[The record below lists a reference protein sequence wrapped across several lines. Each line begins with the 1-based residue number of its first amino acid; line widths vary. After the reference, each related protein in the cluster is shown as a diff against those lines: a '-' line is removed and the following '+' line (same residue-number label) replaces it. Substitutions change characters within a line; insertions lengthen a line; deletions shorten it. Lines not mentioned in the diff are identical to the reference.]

1 LELSRQTKS
10 LRYATLVLW
19 LLWAW
24 VVMTV
29 THELG
34 HVLAGVVG
42 GARLTE
48 LEVRPW
54 HLPHSILVNDDY
66 PLMTLWAGPVLGCAI
81 PLLVASLTGRPAC
94 RFVAWFCVV
103 ANATYLLL
111 GYFSGDGEL
120 DSTKMIRA
128 GARPLE
134 LLGATLVAL
143 PIGYLKFRKACVE
156 LITGQDPP
164 MTRRGLCIST
174 AALLTVIVLQ
184 TIAGTLAIS
193 LL

>member
-1 LELSRQTKS
+1 LSRHTQS
-10 LRYATLVLW
+10 LRYAALGLW

-34 HVLAGVVG
+34 HVVAGVVG

-54 HLPHSILVNDDY
+54 HLPHSILVNDHY
-66 PLMTLWAGPVLGCAI
+66 PLLTLWAGPVLGCAI
-81 PLLVASLTGRPAC
+81 PLMVASITGRPAC
-94 RFVAWFCVV
+94 KFVAWFCLV

-111 GYFSGDGEL
+111 GYFSGDAHL
-120 DSTKMIRA
+120 DSTKMLRA

-143 PIGYLKFRKACVE
+143 PIGYVKFRKACVE

-164 MTRRGLCIST
+164 ITRRGLYIST
-174 AALLTVIVLQ
+174 AALLIVIVLQ
-184 TIAGTLAIS
+184 TVAGTLATS